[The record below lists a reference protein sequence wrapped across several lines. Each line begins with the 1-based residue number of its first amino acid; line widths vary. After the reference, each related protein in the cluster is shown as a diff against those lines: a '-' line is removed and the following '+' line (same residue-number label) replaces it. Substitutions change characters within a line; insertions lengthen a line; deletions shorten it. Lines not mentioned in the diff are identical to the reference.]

1 MTDSKNFEIVD
12 RPIEGSKYS
21 EPTGRDQGDSAE
33 FLSALD
39 KLFAVDGIEEVR
51 WTQYTPHFND
61 GEALIFEVNEVEV
74 KLSERFGVEE
84 DDGEGGDGWLGEY
97 DLYDYVDSNY
107 RNRTYMVNG
116 QSTEEIKAALDAF
129 DLDSFET
136 VVKLNFGDH
145 AQVTATPAGFAV
157 EIYEHD

>member
-1 MTDSKNFEIVD
+1 MTDPKNFEILD

-51 WTQYTPHFND
+51 WRQYTPHFND
-61 GEALIFEVNEVEV
+61 GEACIFGVHEIDV

-84 DDGEGGDGWLGEY
+84 DDGESEDGWLTEY
-97 DLYDYVDSNY
+97 DLYEYTNNY
-107 RNRTYMVNG
+107 ADRKFVVNG

-129 DLDSFET
+129 DLDAFET

-145 AQVTATPAGFAV
+145 AEVTASPAGFSV
-157 EIYEHD
+157 EFYEHD